1 MVGTV
6 WRRLRVATT
15 TVTAGR
21 CSGIDGRPCPIEGHG
36 KPGPPRYRL
45 AVAPER
51 ELRELAELIGR
62 QAAGLDVWEDAELCV
77 LEVCLRERL
86 ALLGIEVTPELAAGL
101 MATAQLLAER
111 SPEWGGDA
119 RDTLA
124 EVAVLGLRL
133 LNGEG

>member
-1 MVGTV
+1 M
-6 WRRLRVATT
+6 
-15 TVTAGR
+15 
-21 CSGIDGRPCPIEGHG
+21 P
-36 KPGPPRYRL
+36 
-45 AVAPER
+45 PER

-86 ALLGIEVTPELAAGL
+86 AVLGIEVTPELAAGL
-101 MATAQLLAER
+101 MAVAQLLAER
-111 SPEWGGDA
+111 SPEWGGDS

>member
-1 MVGTV
+1 M
-6 WRRLRVATT
+6 
-15 TVTAGR
+15 
-21 CSGIDGRPCPIEGHG
+21 
-36 KPGPPRYRL
+36 
-45 AVAPER
+45 APER

-119 RDTLA
+119 RDTLS

>member
-1 MVGTV
+1 M
-6 WRRLRVATT
+6 
-15 TVTAGR
+15 
-21 CSGIDGRPCPIEGHG
+21 
-36 KPGPPRYRL
+36 
-45 AVAPER
+45 APER

-62 QAAGLDVWEDAELCV
+62 QAAELDVWEDAELCV

-119 RDTLA
+119 RDTLS

>member
-1 MVGTV
+1 M
-6 WRRLRVATT
+6 
-15 TVTAGR
+15 
-21 CSGIDGRPCPIEGHG
+21 
-36 KPGPPRYRL
+36 
-45 AVAPER
+45 APER

-62 QAAGLDVWEDAELCV
+62 QAAELDVWEDAELCV

-133 LNGEG
+133 LNGDG

>member
-1 MVGTV
+1 M
-6 WRRLRVATT
+6 
-15 TVTAGR
+15 
-21 CSGIDGRPCPIEGHG
+21 
-36 KPGPPRYRL
+36 
-45 AVAPER
+45 APER

-111 SPEWGGDA
+111 APEWGGDA

>member
-1 MVGTV
+1 M
-6 WRRLRVATT
+6 A
-15 TVTAGR
+15 A
-21 CSGIDGRPCPIEGHG
+21 
-36 KPGPPRYRL
+36 
-45 AVAPER
+45 ER

-86 ALLGIEVTPELAAGL
+86 ALLGIETTPELAVGL
-101 MATAQLLAER
+101 MAAAQLLAER

-124 EVAVLGLRL
+124 EVAILGLRL
-133 LNGEG
+133 LDGDPPRSPD

>member
-1 MVGTV
+1 M
-6 WRRLRVATT
+6 
-15 TVTAGR
+15 
-21 CSGIDGRPCPIEGHG
+21 
-36 KPGPPRYRL
+36 
-45 AVAPER
+45 APER
-51 ELRELAELIGR
+51 ELRELSELIGR
-62 QAAGLDVWEDAELCV
+62 QAAALDVWEDAELCV

-119 RDTLA
+119 RDTLS